1 MTDDEQQIRQLVSDW
16 MAASQAGDV
25 AKVLSLMT
33 DDAVFL
39 VAGQPHPMR
48 KADFAAAAHAQAG
61 PGGPK
66 VEGHSDIQEV
76 QVLGD
81 WAFMWSRLR
90 VKITPPGA
98 AAPLER
104 AGHTLTVL
112 KKAQGRW
119 LLARDANMLSPV
131 SPAQA

>member
-1 MTDDEQQIRQLVSDW
+1 MSHDEQQIRQLVSDW
-16 MAASQAGDV
+16 MSASQAGDV

-39 VAGQPHPMR
+39 IAGRPQPMR
-48 KADFAAAAHAQAG
+48 KADFAAVAQAQAG

-66 VEGHSDIQEV
+66 IEGHSDIQEV

-81 WAFMWSRLR
+81 WAFMWSRLQ
-90 VKITPPGA
+90 VKMTPPGA
-98 AAPLER
+98 AAPTER

-112 KKAQGRW
+112 KKEQGRW
-119 LLARDANMLSPV
+119 LLARDANMLAPV
-131 SPAQA
+131 PPAQG